1 MGTRGGVP
9 DRDRDRGCPRNCE
22 RRATPGKPLARFGAG
37 KAEWSR
43 DPRARRPAIGILTHS
58 GRGCSGGRD
67 GVTIPARRAVVFPAE
82 PDLEWARQLGAFM
95 LTATALTITHTKLG
109 RASSWERWG
118 SYDMLVVASV

>member
-58 GRGCSGGRD
+58 GRGCSEGQD

-82 PDLEWARQLGAFM
+82 PDLDGARQLEDFM
-95 LTATALTITHTKLG
+95 QTATTTTRSEEHTSELQSLM
-109 RASSWERWG
+109 RN
-118 SYDMLVVASV
+118 SY